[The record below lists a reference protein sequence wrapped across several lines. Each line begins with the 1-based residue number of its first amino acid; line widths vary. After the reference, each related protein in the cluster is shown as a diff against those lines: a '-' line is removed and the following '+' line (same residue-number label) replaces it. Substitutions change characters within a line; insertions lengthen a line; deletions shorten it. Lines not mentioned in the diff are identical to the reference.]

1 MPMKLQEGDDVKPTL
16 KGDKI
21 NMRINATLKQR
32 YDAALTSA
40 GISMT
45 DHLTS
50 KIFELVTSEERRLK
64 RLQHESVT
72 S

>member
-1 MPMKLQEGDDVKPTL
+1 MPMKVKENDPHKPTL

-21 NMRINATLKQR
+21 NMRINATLKKR
-32 YDAALTSA
+32 YEDALTSA

-50 KIFELVTSEERRLK
+50 KICELVTSEEK
-64 RLQHESVT
+64 RMKKAQNESA